1 MLAVEGQVQEVL
13 LKKIVVL
20 APGAADISEG
30 ALYLEA
36 DESLS
41 CQQVG
46 AESLAA
52 EALRGDSKIS
62 VAHPDSTGFWSI
74 SPGCGDVS
82 EGMVWVPGRES

>member
-1 MLAVEGQVQEVL
+1 MLTAEGKVQEVL

-30 ALYLEA
+30 ALYL
-36 DESLS
+36 
-41 CQQVG
+41 C
-46 AESLAA
+46 AESLPA
-52 EALRGDSKIS
+52 EALRAESKIS

-82 EGMVWVPGRES
+82 EGMVWVPGRESC